1 MPKTRGDVQRFFDR
15 LLERRFSEAER
26 LLEAIRGK
34 RLGGEEFKA
43 GYLKAL
49 EGMLLSSR
57 SGDERDFLNR
67 ASFTPQDLRR
77 YGREL
82 RRMLKKGVKPPFD
95 QGFLSA
101 WMDFISHRLGSQGSS
116 KR

>member
-1 MPKTRGDVQRFFDR
+1 MPKAKEEVKRFFDC
-15 LLERRFSEAER
+15 LLQRKFSEAER
-26 LLEAIRGK
+26 LLEAVKRR
-34 RLGGEEFKA
+34 RLGGEEYKA
-43 GYLKAL
+43 GYIKAL

-67 ASFTPQDLRR
+67 APFTPRDLKR

-82 RRMLKKGVKPPFD
+82 KRILKMGMKPSFD
-95 QGFLSA
+95 QGYLSA
-101 WMDFISHRLGSQGSS
+101 WMDFFSHRLGSPRSS

>member
-1 MPKTRGDVQRFFDR
+1 MPKTRAEVKRFFDC

-26 LLEAIRGK
+26 LLENIRRG

-67 ASFTPQDLRR
+67 ASLTPQNLKR
-77 YGREL
+77 YGREF
-82 RRMLKKGVKPPFD
+82 RRIMKMGVKPPFD

-101 WMDFISHRLGSQGSS
+101 WMDLISHRLGSQGSP

>member
-1 MPKTRGDVQRFFDR
+1 MPKTRAEVKRFFDC

-26 LLEAIRGK
+26 LLETIRRG
-34 RLGGEEFKA
+34 R
-43 GYLKAL
+43 
-49 EGMLLSSR
+49 LLSSR

-67 ASFTPQDLRR
+67 ASLTPQNLKR
-77 YGREL
+77 YGREF
-82 RRMLKKGVKPPFD
+82 RRIMKMGVKPPFD

-101 WMDFISHRLGSQGSS
+101 WMDLISHRLGSQGSP

>member
-1 MPKTRGDVQRFFDR
+1 MPKTREDVKRFFDC

-26 LLEAIRGK
+26 LLEAIRRE

-57 SGDERDFLNR
+57 SGDERDFLNK
-67 ASFTPQDLRR
+67 ASFTPRDLRR

-82 RRMLKKGVKPPFD
+82 KRMVKMGVKPPFD

-101 WMDFISHRLGSQGSS
+101 WMDFLSHRLGSQRSS
-116 KR
+116 KQ

>member
-1 MPKTRGDVQRFFDR
+1 MPRAKEEVKRFFDC
-15 LLERRFSEAER
+15 LLQRRFSEAER
-26 LLEAIRGK
+26 LLEIVGRG
-34 RLGGEEFKA
+34 RLGGKEFKA
-43 GYLKAL
+43 GYIKAL

-67 ASFTPQDLRR
+67 APFAPKDLKRYHREFRR
-77 YGREL
+77 IMKR
-82 RRMLKKGVKPPFD
+82 GVKPSFD

-101 WMDFISHRLGSQGSS
+101 WTDFISYHPGCRRST

>member
-1 MPKTRGDVQRFFDR
+1 MPRRREKVVRFFDC
-15 LLERRFSEAER
+15 LLQRRFSEAER
-26 LLEAIRGK
+26 LLEEVR
-34 RLGGEEFKA
+34 RRRWGGEEFKA

-67 ASFTPQDLRR
+67 APFTPRDLKR
-77 YGREL
+77 YGREF
-82 RRMLKKGVKPPFD
+82 RRITKMGVKPPFD
-95 QGFLSA
+95 QGYLTA
-101 WMDFISHRLGSQGSS
+101 WMDFISYRLGSQRSS